1 MDENIKS
8 TDEKMEI
15 DYKELNKQNKEAILG
30 SEKYAK
36 LEVIVGEDNPMPFMN
51 LEIRNASTVVVAAL
65 YVLLSKEQEIMR
77 EEFPELVYALPFV
90 DAKTI
95 KDYKEDSGDDEGES

>member
-1 MDENIKS
+1 M
-8 TDEKMEI
+8 DEKMGI
-15 DYKELNKQNKEAILG
+15 DYKELNKQNKEAILKSG
-30 SEKYAK
+30 KFAK

-51 LEIRNASTVVVAAL
+51 LEIQNVSTVAIAAL

-77 EEFPELVYALPFV
+77 EEFPELVHVLPFV

-95 KDYKEDSGDDEGES
+95 KEYKEDSGDDESES